1 MSPVSLLQQVGF
13 HACVGHGAR
22 EAHDLCHVAEPQA
35 LPLNDDTLLEELCLN
50 ETVEV
55 KVTALEQS
63 VLLAMWCVQFVA

>member
-1 MSPVSLLQQVGF
+1 MRVWDTERVKLTT
-13 HACVGHGAR
+13 
-22 EAHDLCHVAEPQA
+22 CHVAEPQA